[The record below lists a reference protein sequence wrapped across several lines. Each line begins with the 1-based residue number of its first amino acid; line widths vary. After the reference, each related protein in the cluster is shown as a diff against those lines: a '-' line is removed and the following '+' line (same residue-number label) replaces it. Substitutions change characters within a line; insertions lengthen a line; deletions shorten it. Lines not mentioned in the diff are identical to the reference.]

1 MIEKEFLLDYIK
13 QNKVCPPD
21 EKLRDSWYNNY
32 LNNVMASVKDSDGQ
46 REMLNYTSKTGVKN
60 VVSLSDC
67 TDLRVI
73 KEILRALEAKRKG
86 LNMTIDKVHI
96 IEQRV
101 QASMFDPDYMKNI
114 GKQENAQRKAQ

>member
-1 MIEKEFLLDYIK
+1 
-13 QNKVCPPD
+13 
-21 EKLRDSWYNNY
+21 
-32 LNNVMASVKDSDGQ
+32 
-46 REMLNYTSKTGVKN
+46 MLNYTSKTGVKN